1 MSGDNA
7 SSSDS
12 SSVFPPE
19 STREADGEPHGI
31 GGGGRDCMT
40 RLWRRARA
48 ARIEGEGEP
57 NEELKDA
64 FGSER
69 PSSDAE
75 RALGSLSTGVE
86 EGEGGYL
93 KVRVVARGVMGGYIN

>member
-1 MSGDNA
+1 MNGDKV

-12 SSVFPPE
+12 SSFFTPE
-19 STREADGEPHGI
+19 SAREADGEPHSI
-31 GGGGRDCMT
+31 GGGGGCDCENPV
-40 RLWRRARA
+40 RLWLSARA

-57 NEELKDA
+57 REELKEV
-64 FGSER
+64 SETEI
-69 PSSDAE
+69 PSSHAE

-93 KVRVVARGVMGGYIN
+93 KVRVAARGVMGG

>member
-1 MSGDNA
+1 MNGDNA

-12 SSVFPPE
+12 SSLFPPE
-19 STREADGEPHGI
+19 STREADGEPHRI
-31 GGGGRDCMT
+31 GGGGRDCGP
-40 RLWRRARA
+40 RLWLRART

-57 NEELKDA
+57 NEELKDVS
-64 FGSER
+64 GSER

-75 RALGSLSTGVE
+75 IALGSLSTGVE

-93 KVRVVARGVMGGYIN
+93 KVRVAARGVMGGYIN